1 VAKYN
6 TNGNLLWIKQFG
18 TGGDDSAYS
27 IATDSKGNVYL
38 TGWTDGDLGSPN
50 AGSWDAW
57 VAKYDT
63 NGNLLWT
70 NQLGTPSAD
79 TTYDGVDT
87 DSLGNVYISGWTEGN
102 LGGENTGSLDAFVA
116 KYDSKGNF
124 IGTRQLGSA
133 GSDKAYGLDFNSTNT
148 NFYLAGWTNGDL
160 GGKSAGG
167 LDAWVAKYNTKGDLF
182 WTEQLGTSSS
192 GTSYDIENTGESTIP
207 TSSFPVDNSF
217 PTSEPILWG

>member
-1 VAKYN
+1 VGVGCGVNIYVSGRTDGNLASPNAGGWDSWVAKYN

-18 TGGDDSAYS
+18 TGGDDSAHS

-87 DSLGNVYISGWTEGN
+87 DSLGNVY
-102 LGGENTGSLDAFVA
+102 
-116 KYDSKGNF
+116 
-124 IGTRQLGSA
+124 
-133 GSDKAYGLDFNSTNT
+133 
-148 NFYLAGWTNGDL
+148 AGWTNGDL

-167 LDAWVAKYNTKGDLF
+167 LDAWVAKYNTKGYLF

-192 GTSYDIENTGESTIP
+192 GTSYDIENTGESRVYHP
-207 TSSFPVDNSF
+207 YFELPC
-217 PTSEPILWG
+217 